1 MKLNVLLTI
10 LAFASSAVH
19 ADEAAQCRI
28 NAGTYLTGTVTRGP
42 IFARGRHPLRGVELS
57 HSHLT
62 LLSDQ
67 DRQFYDVAVDNVFA
81 PGYDA
86 AGETVPAPLSSIRT
100 GNRVEVC
107 GRPYRDPTGPGI
119 DWVHTNCGVTPTTA
133 KPNGWLK
140 ILAVDGAQGPNLES
154 NQKYCYLWHQQT
166 R

>member
-140 ILAVDGAQGPNLES
+140 ILAVDGAPGPNLES